1 MPLVLAELSA
11 LIKSLPAVFV
21 WFQTNY
27 GPSFLENFGFDPFGI
42 KPEQVGIKVLENWA
56 EAGGV
61 LGNIVSRITDS
72 AFTFFSATGN
82 FFLSLIVAFYFMI
95 DFDAIVEKIHKLIPR
110 RYEATAAK
118 LGKECDEILGAF
130 LRGQMWV
137 MFLMGCVYS
146 LGLYVLGIDQAL
158 LIGFLAGLLQSYH
171 ILALP
176 LGFLGAAIAA
186 LLQFGDLFF
195 LVYVALVFLAAQFI
209 ETVLLTPWLVGDR
222 IGLHPLAVIFSL
234 MVGGYLFGFAGIL
247 LALPF
252 SAVAMV
258 LLRHWHQVYISS
270 PSLLEKKRRRRLS
283 KDFFHQLPLF
293 LDYSAQVEDE
303 FNEFVE
309 NQADRILL
317 NRGLTLVCGLRS
329 SAKNSIY
336 KSSTQGSWTQG
347 TNDLFHRDRYLS

>member
-1 MPLVLAELSA
+1 MNSLYRSIVIILAVSTFIALVLMLDAILVPFLVGLILGYLGDPLVDRLEKIRIPRTLGVFTVFLVFGSVFASALLIIMPLVIAELSA

-27 GPSFLENFGFDPFGI
+27 GPSFLEFFGFDPFKI

-95 DFDAIVEKIHKLIPR
+95 DFDAIVMKIHSLIPR

-118 LGKECDEILGAF
+118 LGIECDEILSAF

-137 MFLMGCVYS
+137 MFFMGCVYS
-146 LGLYVLGIDQAL
+146 LGVYVLGIDPAL
-158 LIGFLAGLLQSYH
+158 LIGFLAGLASIIPYLGF
-171 ILALP
+171 A
-176 LGFLGAAIAA
+176 LGFLGATIAA
-186 LLQFGDLFF
+186 LIQFGDLFF
-195 LVYVALVFLAAQFI
+195 LVYVALVFLAAQLI

-234 MVGGYLFGFAGIL
+234 MVGGYVFGFVGIL

-258 LLRHWHQVYISS
+258 LLRHWHQVYIE
-270 PSLLEKKRRRRLS
+270 SLPYLEKK
-283 KDFFHQLPLF
+283 
-293 LDYSAQVEDE
+293 EDE
-303 FNEFVE
+303 
-309 NQADRILL
+309 D
-317 NRGLTLVCGLRS
+317 
-329 SAKNSIY
+329 
-336 KSSTQGSWTQG
+336 
-347 TNDLFHRDRYLS
+347 

>member
-1 MPLVLAELSA
+1 MNSLYSIIVIILAVTTFIALVLMLDAILVPFLVGLILGYLGDPLVDRLEKIRIPRTLGVFTVFLVFGSVFASALLIILPLVLAELSA

-21 WFQTNY
+21 WFQTTY
-27 GPSFLENFGFDPFGI
+27 GPSFLEYFGFDPFGI
-42 KPEQVGIKVLENWA
+42 KPEQVGIKVLENWS

-61 LGNIVSRITDS
+61 LGNIVSRVTDS

-95 DFDAIVEKIHKLIPR
+95 DFDAIVGKVHSLIPR
-110 RYEATAAK
+110 RYEATTAK
-118 LGKECDEILGAF
+118 LGIECDEILGAF

-158 LIGFLAGLLQSYH
+158 LIGFLAGLASIIPYLGF
-171 ILALP
+171 A

-186 LLQFGDLFF
+186 LIQFGDLFF
-195 LVYVALVFLAAQFI
+195 LVYVALVFLAAQLI

-234 MVGGYLFGFAGIL
+234 MVGGYVFGFAGIL

-258 LLRHWHQVYISS
+258 LLRHWHQVYIE
-270 PSLLEKKRRRRLS
+270 SLPYLRKK
-283 KDFFHQLPLF
+283 
-293 LDYSAQVEDE
+293 EDE
-303 FNEFVE
+303 
-309 NQADRILL
+309 D
-317 NRGLTLVCGLRS
+317 
-329 SAKNSIY
+329 
-336 KSSTQGSWTQG
+336 
-347 TNDLFHRDRYLS
+347 

>member
-1 MPLVLAELSA
+1 MNSPYRSIVIILAVSTFIALVLMLDAILVPFLVGLILGYLGDPLVDRLEKIKIPRTLGVFTVFLVFGSVFASALLIILPLVLAELSA
-11 LIKSLPAVFV
+11 LIKSLPAVFT

-27 GPSFLENFGFDPFGI
+27 GPSFLEFFGLDPFEI

-61 LGNIVSRITDS
+61 LGNIVSSITDS

-95 DFDAIVEKIHKLIPR
+95 DFDAIVEKIHSLIPR

-118 LGKECDEILGAF
+118 LGIECDEILGAF

-158 LIGFLAGLLQSYH
+158 LIGFLAGLGSIIPYLGF
-171 ILALP
+171 A
-176 LGFLGAAIAA
+176 LGFLGATIAA
-186 LLQFGDLFF
+186 LIQFGDLFF
-195 LVYVALVFLAAQFI
+195 LVYVALVFLAAQLI

-234 MVGGYLFGFAGIL
+234 MVGGYVFGFVGIL
-247 LALPF
+247 LALPL

-258 LLRHWHQVYISS
+258 LLRHWHQVYIE
-270 PSLLEKKRRRRLS
+270 SLPYLRKK
-283 KDFFHQLPLF
+283 
-293 LDYSAQVEDE
+293 EDE
-303 FNEFVE
+303 
-309 NQADRILL
+309 D
-317 NRGLTLVCGLRS
+317 
-329 SAKNSIY
+329 
-336 KSSTQGSWTQG
+336 
-347 TNDLFHRDRYLS
+347 